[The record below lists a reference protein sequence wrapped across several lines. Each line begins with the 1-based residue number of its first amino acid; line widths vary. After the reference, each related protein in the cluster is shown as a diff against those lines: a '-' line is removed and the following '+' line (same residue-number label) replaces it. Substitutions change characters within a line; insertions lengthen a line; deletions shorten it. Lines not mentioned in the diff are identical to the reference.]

1 MNNTIKVLIADDS
14 ALMRRTITDI
24 LKTQDDIEVIGIA
37 RNGEDV
43 LNKAKDLLPD
53 VITMD
58 INMPVLDGISA
69 LKWIVKEGI
78 CPVIIISSLTGEGDF
93 ATLQAL
99 EIGAFDCI
107 EKPDGESPRRF
118 KEIKKDLIDKIQAA
132 AKFKRR
138 QQGNSKIILP
148 KKSLLENRDNY
159 KYSESELKAVAIGL
173 STGGPRTIQQVVPLL
188 PPDLNAVYFIVQHMP
203 AHFTAPFASGLN
215 QASKLKVVESQPGVE
230 IERGTVYVAK
240 GGYQF
245 NLFQKSNGSII
256 IRLTTKP
263 FIRFMPSVDV
273 MMDSVL
279 EVFGKNTIG
288 VLMTGMGSDG
298 ANAMVHIKEKGGYT
312 IAESEET
319 SVVFG
324 MPKEAINRGGATV
337 VLPNYEIADEI
348 VKAIS
353 L

>member
-24 LKTQDDIEVIGIA
+24 LKQQDDIEVIGIA

-43 LNKAKDLLPD
+43 INKAKDLLPD

-58 INMPVLDGISA
+58 VNMPVLDGISA
-69 LKWIVKEGI
+69 LKWIVKEDL
-78 CPVIIISSLTGEGDF
+78 CPVIIVSSLTGEGDY

-107 EKPDGESPRRF
+107 EKPDGGSPKHF
-118 KEIKKDLIDKIQAA
+118 KEIQEDLIDKVRAA
-132 AKFKRR
+132 AKFKRKH
-138 QQGNSKIILP
+138 QSDSKIILP
-148 KKSLLENRDNY
+148 KKSLVEKINCDI
-159 KYSESELKAVAIGL
+159 YSENELKAVAIGL
-173 STGGPRTIQQVVPLL
+173 STGGPRTIQQVIPLL
-188 PPDLNAVYFIVQHMP
+188 PSDLNAVYFVVQHMP
-203 AHFTAPFASGLN
+203 AHFTGPFASGLN
-215 QASKLKVVESQPGVE
+215 QASQLKVVESQPGVE

-263 FIRFMPSVDV
+263 LLRFMPSVDV

-279 EVFGKNTIG
+279 DIFGKNTIG

-319 SVVFG
+319 AVVFG
-324 MPKEAINRGGATV
+324 MPKEAINRGGASV

-348 VKAIS
+348 VKSIS
-353 L
+353 I